1 MASGMRCIV
10 FESMVF
16 FRVFERSER
25 SGVNKCLRSSFAK
38 LVVAKPMVV
47 PIVTPMIPCSTTKE
61 VKGEVIC
68 VCDSSVIFIYNH
80 LTLWC
85 STVISGVDV
94 YILCIRRLQHLG
106 HRVKDRSDNSTA
118 LCGIWL
124 PSFRVVHPCQVGVP
138 SEAVY
143 WKAYSKSM
151 QSTL

>member
-10 FESMVF
+10 FESVVF

-61 VKGEVIC
+61 VRGEVIC
-68 VCDSSVIFIYNH
+68 DLSVLYNH

-85 STVISGVDV
+85 STVINGVGV

-106 HRVKDRSDNSTA
+106 HRVKDRNDNSTA
-118 LCGIWL
+118 LCDILL